1 MSLLC
6 DPNAFKLRRPCMR
19 SHTSID
25 TSFPKAELYPKS
37 QIGFSLKKVS
47 RKVTRK
53 TDEWTTCL
61 IAVRDVQDQAA
72 FVRLFNHFA
81 PRVKGYL
88 IKSGG
93 TPALAE
99 EATQEAMATVWR
111 KAHLFDA
118 TKASASTWIFTIA
131 RNKQIDSIR
140 KQRRPEPEDIE
151 WNISPEVEALEAL
164 EIAEEERGVRK
175 AVAELPKAQRALIEK
190 AYFGDKSHS
199 EIAKETGIPL
209 GTIKSR
215 IRLGLNR
222 IRHELTRNQ

>member
-1 MSLLC
+1 
-6 DPNAFKLRRPCMR
+6 MR
-19 SHTSID
+19 SQTSID
-25 TSFPKAELYPKS
+25 TGCLRTELYPKS
-37 QIGFSLKKVS
+37 QIGFPLKKAP
-47 RKVTRK
+47 KIVTK
-53 TDEWTTCL
+53 ETDEWTACL
-61 IAVRDVQDQAA
+61 IAVRDFQDQAA

-88 IKSGG
+88 ITSGG

-118 TKASASTWIFTIA
+118 AKASASTWIFTIA

-140 KQRRPEPEDIE
+140 KQKRPEPEDIE
-151 WNISPEVEALEAL
+151 WNVSSEVEASEAL
-164 EIAEEERGVRK
+164 VIAEEERNVRN
-175 AVAELPKAQRALIEK
+175 AIAELPKAQRTLIEQ
-190 AYFGDKSHS
+190 AYFGDKSHG
-199 EIAKETGIPL
+199 ELAKKTGIPL

-215 IRLGLNR
+215 IRLGLDR

>member
-1 MSLLC
+1 
-6 DPNAFKLRRPCMR
+6 MR
-19 SHTSID
+19 LQTPID
-25 TSFPKAELYPKS
+25 TASLRANSYPKS
-37 QIGFSLKKVS
+37 QIGFSFRKASKKV
-47 RKVTRK
+47 KNK
-53 TDEWTTCL
+53 TDEWTACL
-61 IAVRDVQDQAA
+61 VAVRDVQDQAA

-88 IKSGG
+88 VKSGG

-99 EATQEAMATVWR
+99 EAAQEAMATVWR

-118 TKASASTWIFTIA
+118 AKASASTWIFTIA
-131 RNKQIDSIR
+131 RNKQIDLIR
-140 KQRRPEPEDIE
+140 KQKRPEPEDIE
-151 WNISPEVEALEAL
+151 WNVSSEVEALEAL
-164 EIAEEERGVRK
+164 EIAEEERNVRL
-175 AVAELPKAQRALIEK
+175 AVAELPNAQRKLIEQ

-222 IRHELTRNQ
+222 IRHEMTRNQ